1 MNLALINVFGRYDN
15 VISRILLIMIKHKK
29 GVIMKVLLVEDD
41 EKLGLLI
48 EHFLKEEKFKTD
60 WVKNGKDAIYYAQNE
75 NYDIIILDWMLP
87 KEDGIE
93 VCQRLR
99 KENYDRGIIMLTA
112 KDTVEDKVKG
122 LEVGADDY
130 LVKPFAFEEL
140 LARIKAVLRRSE
152 HKFQDEFIKVGGLE
166 LNITSCQ
173 VKFKNFEI
181 ILTNREYQLL
191 ETLMINAGNTVR
203 RELLF
208 ERVWGAETE
217 VSANNLEVY
226 INILR
231 KKLEYFAGAP
241 IIKTIRGIGYR
252 LE

>member
-1 MNLALINVFGRYDN
+1 
-15 VISRILLIMIKHKK
+15 
-29 GVIMKVLLVEDD
+29 MKALLVEDD
-41 EKLGLLI
+41 EKLGILI
-48 EHFLKEEKFKTD
+48 EHFLKEEKFTTD

-75 NYDIIILDWMLP
+75 NYDIIILDWMMP
-87 KEDGIE
+87 ETDGIE
-93 VCQRLR
+93 VCKTLR
-99 KENYDRGIIMLTA
+99 RYGYSKGIIMLTA
-112 KDTVEDKVKG
+112 KDTIEDKVKG
-122 LEVGADDY
+122 FEAGVDDY

-140 LARIKAVLRRSE
+140 QARIKAVLRRSE
-152 HKFQDEFIKVGGLE
+152 HKFQDEFIVVGDLK

-173 VKFKNFEI
+173 ANFNSQEI
-181 ILTNREYQLL
+181 SLTNREYQLL

-217 VSANNLEVY
+217 VTANNLEVY

-231 KKLEYFAGAP
+231 KKLECFENAP